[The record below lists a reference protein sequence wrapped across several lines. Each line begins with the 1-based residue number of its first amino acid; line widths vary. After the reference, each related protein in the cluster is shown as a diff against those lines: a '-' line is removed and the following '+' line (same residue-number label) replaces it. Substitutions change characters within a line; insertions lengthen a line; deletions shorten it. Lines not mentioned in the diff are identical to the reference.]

1 MLAAIARAND
11 YKGLTGPTS
20 RNRQSCENLKISFE
34 NFFRQS
40 EKYFLGATVL
50 AENVKIWKIEEVF
63 YRWCLET
70 TWQMRLGWLV
80 YFTENVVYVL
90 LILS

>member
-1 MLAAIARAND
+1 MFRLTVVNFFREFYKLTLNAYIYKPLLAAIARAND

-50 AENVKIWKIEEVF
+50 AENVKI
-63 YRWCLET
+63 
-70 TWQMRLGWLV
+70 
-80 YFTENVVYVL
+80 
-90 LILS
+90 